1 MKLKKFNSEEL
12 VFYYHSTLPVKLPDY
27 KFNEKGIRGVWVSNV
42 ANIDTPKTIN
52 AEEYKD
58 YLVKM
63 IANIASYNIN
73 LIVFQVRPTS
83 DAYYKSKLNPWS
95 RFITGTEGK
104 DPGFD
109 VLEFVIE
116 EAKKYGIEVHAWMN
130 PYRVASATLEQMGLS
145 KEEYLNTLDELNYAR
160 RHPEDTILDGLGKV
174 ILKPASETVIKF
186 VTDTIMEVVENY
198 DVTGVHI
205 DDYFYPYAKVPVS
218 EEEEDF
224 NKAKEANPELSMDDW
239 RRENV
244 NKMIRSIHQSLKAF
258 NEKNQKCVEFGISPF
273 AIYRTHISL
282 KEDGWEKGSLH
293 SAGAL
298 QCYTDLYSDVYKW
311 MEEGWI
317 DYVVP
322 QVYFSFERRDVN
334 YHDLTKW
341 WVERCAETG
350 TKLYIGQGL
359 YQMGVNE
366 VWQNPLEIDNQLRF
380 NQQFANISGT
390 IFFTY
395 RDLVPGQNIIKDA
408 AISLLKARWNEAKY
422 EAELKEKAAK
432 AK

>member
-12 VFYYHSTLPVKLPDY
+12 VCYYHSTLPVELPDY
-27 KFNEKGIRGVWVSNV
+27 RFNEKSIRGVWVSNV
-42 ANIDTPKTIN
+42 ANIDTPKTTN
-52 AEEYKD
+52 TEEYKD

-95 RFITGTEGK
+95 RFITGTEGM

-109 VLEFVIE
+109 VLEFVVE

-174 ILKPASETVIKF
+174 ILKPASQTVIQF

-224 NKAKEANPELSMDDW
+224 NKAKEANQELSMGDW

-244 NKMIRSIHQSLKAF
+244 NKMIKSIHQSLKAF
-258 NEKNQKCVEFGISPF
+258 NEKNKKCVEFGISPF

-282 KEDGWEKGSLH
+282 KEDGWEKGSFH

-341 WVERCAETG
+341 WVDRCAETG

-380 NQQFANISGT
+380 NQQFDNISGT

-408 AISLLKARWNEAKY
+408 AIALLKARWNEAKY
-422 EAELKEKAAK
+422 EAELKEKASK
-432 AK
+432 PK